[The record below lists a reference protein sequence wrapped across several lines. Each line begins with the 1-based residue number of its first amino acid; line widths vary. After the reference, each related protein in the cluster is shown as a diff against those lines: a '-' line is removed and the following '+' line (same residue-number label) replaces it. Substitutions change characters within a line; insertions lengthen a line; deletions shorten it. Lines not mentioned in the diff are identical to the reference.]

1 VSEESSLSRRALIIE
16 LAVFTVLIVALS
28 VFALWK
34 MNYLSADTAHEV
46 RMTDSGRTAYVA
58 KNIAEG
64 RGYTANDLP
73 TFLIDFYDQ
82 RGKLH
87 DENWVNADRFPFT
100 AYAIAALYT
109 VTGQHGYEMGIL
121 GYNLICFV
129 ALMVMIYWLTRSVW
143 NDRWAGLFAL
153 LVALSHPLTY
163 VYLFLKDGDMMLL
176 TTGLLAVFFGWFRRP
191 SEAMSWKRAVVA
203 GTLLAWLLLDRPNI
217 GGGFILYFGFV
228 VARRLWRVSRADGLW
243 AAARSFIRSEG
254 IAFAVMALWC
264 LPFVIHSM
272 SEWGSPFFSA
282 NAMYQEPLG
291 TRFAMDTDTWWKYS
305 EPGHVLSFGTLI
317 DKAPGEMIAKFTTS
331 WVATIRNLLHAWP
344 LEIALG
350 VGFFAWLAR
359 KKPTATDDAPPSDEQ
374 RDLDGRNAAV
384 HKLGAMILFIVVV
397 NFAILPLYGY
407 QGYGYGHYLSFFL
420 PVIWIACGRALSLFV
435 DWIKP
440 LIPQGV
446 ERVRSVRGLIALIAV
461 LGLIAWNLGAKSI
474 DTNQLL
480 VTTEALISRY
490 WLIVVISPA
499 VWLLYRPIL
508 RIPTFCRGVAIVAVL
523 AVVLFRSNT
532 YVKHLNMLWYPADPA
547 VYDVLRE
554 RKGIVASLSPQGEV
568 SWVSDRKNIPVPE
581 WPMHLYSFLFDH
593 KLEIEDVYLE
603 SAETMVDPVDGV
615 FAFAAPGFEG
625 YGRLQKFDGKL
636 PGYDLVFHKR
646 ATKAYPK
653 YDVKPRP
660 KASSVYRLADRAAVL
675 AIGHSPDRIEL
686 GRVDSVIYTA
696 HGWGDYFSLDGK
708 PAVAATDVTRARF
721 TGDKPMKPWEDTSAT
736 FFLDDRRP
744 TSIDIDVY
752 GVAETTVQFYWNLD
766 LYYYD
771 EASDRKPHMIGTYT
785 VSHTG
790 WQRVH
795 LDVPPKL
802 TRSGLNKLGFRA
814 GAFRPTTVCPAAM
827 ADAACSAMHPPA
839 SALAP
844 ESAAPSFVVHD
855 DAGTAA
861 TTANTSLFVGTVE
874 FNY

>member
-1 VSEESSLSRRALIIE
+1 MSEASPHPRRALIIE
-16 LAVFTVLIVALS
+16 LAVCTVLIVLLS
-28 VFALWK
+28 IFALWK
-34 MNYLSADTAHEV
+34 MNYLSAETAHEV

-73 TFLIDFYDQ
+73 TFLIDFYDH

-143 NDRWAGLFAL
+143 NDRWAALFAL
-153 LVALSHPLTY
+153 LIALAHPLTY
-163 VYLFLKDGDMMLL
+163 VYLYLKDGDMMLL
-176 TTGLLAVFFGWFRRP
+176 TTGLLAVFFGWFRQG
-191 SEAMSWKRAVVA
+191 AVMSWKRALVA
-203 GTLLAWLLLDRPNI
+203 GTLLGWLLLDRPNI
-217 GGGFILYFGFV
+217 GGGFILYFSFT
-228 VARRLWRVSRADGLW
+228 VARRLWRLWRTEGLR
-243 AAARSFIRSEG
+243 AAARSFVRSEG
-254 IAFAVMALWC
+254 IAFAVMVLWC

-305 EPGHVLSFGTLI
+305 EPGHPLSLGVLI
-317 DKAPGEMIAKFTTS
+317 DKAPHEMIAKFTTS
-331 WVATIRNLLHAWP
+331 WVATIRNLIHAWP

-350 VGFFAWLAR
+350 VGFFAWLGR
-359 KKPTATDDAPPSDEQ
+359 KKPAAAEDAPPSDDQ
-374 RDLDGRNAAV
+374 LDLDARSAAV
-384 HKLGAMILFIVVV
+384 RKLGAMIGFIVVL
-397 NFAILPLYGY
+397 NFVVLPLYGY

-420 PVIWIACGRALSLFV
+420 PVIWIVCGRA
-435 DWIKP
+435 
-440 LIPQGV
+440 
-446 ERVRSVRGLIALIAV
+446 IALMIAWV
-461 LGLIAWNLGAKSI
+461 PEGIARLKPAWGVIIALGIVALLAWNLGAKSI
-474 DTNQLL
+474 DTNQLF
-480 VTTEALISRY
+480 VTTEAFVSRY
-490 WLIVVISPA
+490 WLIAAISP
-499 VWLLYRPIL
+499 VVLLLYRPIL
-508 RIPTFCRGVAIVAVL
+508 RIPTFCRGVVVVAVL
-523 AVVLFRSNT
+523 AIVLFRPNT
-532 YVKHLNMLWYPADPA
+532 YVKHLNLLWYPADPA
-547 VYDVLRE
+547 VYDVLRQ

-568 SWVSDRKNIPVPE
+568 AWVSDRKNIPVPE
-581 WPMHLYSFLFDH
+581 WPMHIYSFLFDH

-603 SAETMVDPVDGV
+603 SAEIMVDPTDGV

-625 YGRLQKFDGKL
+625 YARLQKFDGKL
-636 PGYDLVFHKR
+636 PGYDLVFHKSE
-646 ATKAYPK
+646 TKGYPK
-653 YDVKPRP
+653 YNVKPRP
-660 KASSVYRLADRAAVL
+660 KASSVYRLTDRAAVL
-675 AIGHSPDRIEL
+675 AMGHSPDRIEL
-686 GRVDSVIYTA
+686 GRVDNVIYTP
-696 HGWGDYFSLDGK
+696 HGWGDYFLLEGK

-721 TGDKPMKPWEDTSAT
+721 AGEKPMKPWEDTSTT

-744 TSIDIDVY
+744 TSIDLDIY
-752 GVAETTVQFYWNLD
+752 GTAATTVQFYWNLD

-771 EASDRKPHMIGTYT
+771 QASDRKTHLIGTYT

-795 LDVPPKL
+795 LEVPSKL
-802 TRSGLNKLGFRA
+802 TREGLNKLGFRV

-827 ADAACSAMHPPA
+827 ADGACSAMHPPA

-844 ESAAPSFVVHD
+844 EPATPSFVVHD
-855 DAGTAA
+855 DAA
-861 TTANTSLFVGTVE
+861 TVATSMNTSLFVGTLV